1 MADIQGYT
9 ALQRRFAAIKDQ
21 RVMLGQLAGLAVK
34 EAAKLAPVQ
43 TGNLRRSIRIGTVS
57 DTQAQVIAGGAGG
70 VGYAMYVELGTKPHV
85 IVPRNRKVLAWG
97 GARRLSGSLRSGAKA
112 TNFARRVR
120 HPGTKAKPYLLPGAK
135 RAVEKAGLEASVIK
149 AWNEAA

>member
-1 MADIQGYT
+1 MT

-21 RVMLGQLAGLAVK
+21 RQMLGQLAGLAVK
-34 EAAKLAPVQ
+34 EAAKLAPVK
-43 TGNLRRSIRIGTVS
+43 TGNLRRSIRIGSVS

-70 VGYAMYVELGTKPHV
+70 VGYAMYVELGTKAHV

-97 GARRLSGSLRSGAKA
+97 GPRRLSGSLRSGGKA
-112 TNFARRVR
+112 TNFARRVN
-120 HPGTKAKPYLLPGAK
+120 HPGTQPKPYLLPGAK
-135 RAVEKAGLEASVIK
+135 RAVEKAGLEQSVIR